1 MHLDSNARRELVNYI
16 TGVGIDIQSVMSGPK
31 IGWSERID
39 LGFDHIVGT
48 LADISSGENSAE
60 SINRLYSSLKS
71 RDFSCSKE
79 QIKKLA
85 SESISGG
92 E

>member
-60 SINRLYSSLKS
+60 SIFKS
-71 RDFSCSKE
+71 
-79 QIKKLA
+79 QIKGLLMFQGPNQ
-85 SESISGG
+85 EIGL
-92 E
+92 